1 MPALV
6 LASTSVYRQQLL
18 TRLGIPFTAA
28 APTCDE
34 EALKDPSLLPR
45 DLAAHLARAKVQSIA
60 ASQREAHV
68 LGSDQLV
75 EIASEVLG
83 KPGTSER
90 ALEQLTLLAGKA
102 HRLITAFALVC
113 PDGTLI
119 EHVDVH
125 TLHMRSLTRAELER
139 YIAADRPLDCA
150 GSYKIEERGIALFE
164 RIEGADFSAI
174 TGLPLIALTTALR
187 TRGFLLP

>member
-18 TRLGIPFTAA
+18 TRLGIPFTAL

-34 EALKDPSLLPR
+34 DALKDPALAPME
-45 DLAAHLARAKVQSIA
+45 LAAHLARAKAHSIA
-60 ASQREAHV
+60 ASQQEAHV

-75 EIASEVLG
+75 EIGHEVLG

-90 ALEQLTLLAGKA
+90 ALEQLTRLAGSA

-113 PDGTLI
+113 PDGSRI

-125 TLHMRSLTRAELER
+125 TLHMRRLTRAELER
-139 YIAADRPLDCA
+139 Y
-150 GSYKIEERGIALFE
+150 
-164 RIEGADFSAI
+164 
-174 TGLPLIALTTALR
+174 
-187 TRGFLLP
+187 